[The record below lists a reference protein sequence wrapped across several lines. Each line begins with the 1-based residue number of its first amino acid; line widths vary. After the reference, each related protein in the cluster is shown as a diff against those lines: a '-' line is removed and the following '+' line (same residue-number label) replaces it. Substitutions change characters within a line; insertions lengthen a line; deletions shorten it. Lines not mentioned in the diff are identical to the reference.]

1 MNGKHQLTAE
11 GLESYKQELE
21 RLQTVE
27 RARVVEALKEAR
39 AQGDLSENAEY
50 DAARDEQ
57 ARLESRIKELE
68 NIIKNAVVIESDK
81 KTNNMGKKLKIKFD
95 DSFVETYTLLGSL
108 EADPLN
114 GIISNESPIGRAII
128 NCKKGDRVL
137 VKAET
142 GDEFYVEVLEIEQ

>member
-1 MNGKHQLTAE
+1 MVSLYEGGAYLVNGTTLIKDDAE
-11 GLESYKQELE
+11 AIQAVKAATGKDVTKES
-21 RLQTVE
+21 
-27 RARVVEALKEAR
+27 AAKETIAYSILMDHNTS
-39 AQGDLSENAEY
+39 GND
-50 DAARDEQ
+50 
-57 ARLESRIKELE
+57 
-68 NIIKNAVVIESDK
+68 
-81 KTNNMGKKLKIKFD
+81 KKLKIKFD
-95 DSFVETYTLLGSL
+95 DGFVETYTLLGSL

>member
-11 GLESYKQELE
+11 GLEAYKQELE

-68 NIIKNAVVIESDK
+68 NIIKNAVVIDSDK
-81 KTNNMGKKLKIKFD
+81 KTNNMGKKICIKFD
-95 DSFVETYTLLGSL
+95 DGFVETYTLLGSL

-114 GIISNESPIGRAII
+114 GIISNESPIGKAVI
-128 NCKKGDRVL
+128 NCKIGDKVL

-142 GDEFYVEVLEIEQ
+142 GDEFYVEILNIE

>member
-95 DSFVETYTLLGSL
+95 DGFVETYTLLGSL

-142 GDEFYVEVLEIEQ
+142 GDEFYVEVIEIEQ

>member
-11 GLESYKQELE
+11 SLENYKQELE

-68 NIIKNAVVIESDK
+68 NIIKNADIISDK
-81 KTNNMGKKLKIKFD
+81 KNNNMGRKICIKFD
-95 DSFVETYTLLGSL
+95 DDFVETYKLLGSL

-114 GIISNESPIGRAII
+114 GTISNESPIGKAVI
-128 NCKKGDRVL
+128 NCKIGDRVL

-142 GDEFYVEVLEIEQ
+142 GDEFYIEVLNIE